1 LKPATICSAVVFR
14 NVERLEHSLQDGEQW
29 LKQES
34 EIMES
39 VVNSDVREL
48 CKAVL
53 EEEDSE
59 RLKVLLDELL
69 RVLDERQLAAAL
81 L

>member
-1 LKPATICSAVVFR
+1 
-14 NVERLEHSLQDGEQW
+14 
-29 LKQES
+29 
-34 EIMES
+34 MES

-48 CKAVL
+48 CKAVS

-59 RLKVLLDELL
+59 RMNFLLDELL
-69 RVLDERQLAAAL
+69 RVLDERQLVAAL